1 MSTLKFLTR
10 LSAFGHL
17 ERGLAKQTS
26 TGGLITL
33 VFGVLAVIL
42 AGNEI
47 LSYIYMVPTNT
58 MEVDVLNREEMRL
71 QLDIT
76 MPRMPCSIINVM
88 LLEASG
94 GNPID
99 TVGHH
104 LHKQRLSKHGWP
116 LGQEPE
122 AKMRLADS
130 AAAFQQNTL
139 RLVRRAGAR
148 Q

>member
-1 MSTLKFLTR
+1 
-10 LSAFGHL
+10 
-17 ERGLAKQTS
+17 
-26 TGGLITL
+26 
-33 VFGVLAVIL
+33 
-42 AGNEI
+42 
-47 LSYIYMVPTNT
+47 
-58 MEVDVLNREEMRL
+58 MRL